1 TVTTLGLL
9 DWKVKVSVTL
19 APVESCAAAV
29 SGTNLPTSRLTFG
42 DGDSET
48 DAGTGKV
55 VTVVEVG
62 LLHEKR
68 NAQPTS
74 AHTSHV
80 AEINLRMNPSAKRLV
95 ASGKLSV

>member
-1 TVTTLGLL
+1 M
-9 DWKVKVSVTL
+9 TL
-19 APVESCAAAV
+19 APVELCAAAV
-29 SGTNLPTSRLTFG
+29 SAANLPTSRLTLG
-42 DGDSET
+42 DGDNET

-68 NAQPTS
+68 NPKPTS
-74 AHTSHV
+74 AHISHV